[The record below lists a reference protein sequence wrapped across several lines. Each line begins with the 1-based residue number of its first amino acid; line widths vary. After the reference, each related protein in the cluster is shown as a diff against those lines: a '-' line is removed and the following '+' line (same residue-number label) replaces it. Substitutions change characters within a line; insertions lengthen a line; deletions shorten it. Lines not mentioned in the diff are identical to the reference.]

1 MITTAERARP
11 SIPSQC
17 VQPRLGR
24 LIKRHP
30 TMVSGIV
37 LLGLMVLMAVGAP
50 YWGTLDPLELNPI
63 ERLYAPD
70 SYPQGYEQEGEAA
83 KRSRTFEE
91 QGLLMVC
98 VSCNAQAHTV
108 EGDPSW
114 RITLTSCFPSCLR
127 SSTAR

>member
-1 MITTAERARP
+1 MQVGKLEIIEINEAP
-11 SIPSQC
+11 P
-17 VQPRLGR
+17 
-24 LIKRHP
+24 
-30 TMVSGIV
+30 
-37 LLGLMVLMAVGAP
+37 LL
-50 YWGTLDPLELNPI
+50 D
-63 ERLYAPD
+63 PD